1 VPKQADDITLR
12 QQRKLE
18 RRDMREKHKK
28 EKGRTGRK
36 EGKATVGIQQQQQ
49 AVSHQSYEG
58 DQSVAVAARFA
69 AAISARSERPDQQSA
84 RQEVEV
90 MIGNDRRNRHKVR
103 SYAIVS
109 ALAVVT
115 LLMGG
120 RSETQAS
127 WCAAYRTGSNNCD
140 FASFAQCQAAVSGVG
155 GFCNEIRDGKS
166 EARSPREERQRKV
179 AKPTKEPEPKTQ
191 AKPRQVEPAPAVA
204 APVMSPGP
212 AKPEPAQGAAPA
224 AQSGAAFVQA
234 RDLILNGQYDAGIAA
249 MRALKFDD
257 HPDVATFIGLAYRK
271 LGRIDEAKS
280 WYQRALATDPNHKLA
295 LSYDG
300 MMRVEQGDILGAQA
314 NLIRIG
320 RLCGDINCNEYQALQ
335 GVIAARIR

>member
-1 VPKQADDITLR
+1 
-12 QQRKLE
+12 
-18 RRDMREKHKK
+18 
-28 EKGRTGRK
+28 
-36 EGKATVGIQQQQQ
+36 
-49 AVSHQSYEG
+49 
-58 DQSVAVAARFA
+58 
-69 AAISARSERPDQQSA
+69 
-84 RQEVEV
+84 
-90 MIGNDRRNRHKVR
+90 
-103 SYAIVS
+103 
-109 ALAVVT
+109 
-115 LLMGG
+115 
-120 RSETQAS
+120 
-127 WCAAYRTGSNNCD
+127 
-140 FASFAQCQAAVSGVG
+140 VSGGG
-155 GFCNEIRDGKS
+155 GFCNEVADGKS
-166 EARSPREERQRKV
+166 GAKAPREERPRKV
-179 AKPTKEPEPKTQ
+179 AKPTKEPEPKAR

-204 APVMSPGP
+204 APVPAPGP

-300 MMRVEQGDILGAQA
+300 MMRAEQGDIPGAQA

-320 RLCGDINCNEYQALQ
+320 RLCGDISCNEYQALQ
-335 GVIAARIR
+335 GVIAARMR